1 MGGMDNEID
10 AETAREL
17 NKRVGELV
25 KHFQDHVRECQQEH
39 PEMTDKNTIFQ
50 VWAMNRIAGLEHLA
64 LRLVERVSAL
74 EEGRRK
80 F

>member
-10 AETAREL
+10 PQTASEL
-17 NKRVGELV
+17 NKRSDELGQ
-25 KHFQDHVRECQQEH
+25 HFRDFAKECQQEH
-39 PEMTDKNTIFQ
+39 PEMTDRNLLFES
-50 VWAMNRIAGLEHLA
+50 WAIQRIAGLEHLA

-80 F
+80 S